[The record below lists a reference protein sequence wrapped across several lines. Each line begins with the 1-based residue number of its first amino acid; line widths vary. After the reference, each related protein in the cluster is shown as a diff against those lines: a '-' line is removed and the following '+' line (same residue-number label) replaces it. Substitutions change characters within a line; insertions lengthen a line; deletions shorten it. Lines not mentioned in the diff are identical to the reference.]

1 MLKMK
6 MKTLRRI
13 LKISRGDKINRDVLG
28 VVQTG
33 GCTGLVGVICRRVF
47 DMYYL
52 SQYSIFQ
59 FRYIG

>member
-6 MKTLRRI
+6 MKTLQRI

-28 VVQTG
+28 VVQIE
-33 GCTGLVGVICRRVF
+33 GCTGLVGVIYRRIF

-59 FRYIG
+59 FRYIR